1 MFRYNNNLY
10 YVLVRPWHPN
20 LSDVSVMDDDA
31 SAYQW
36 FTMMQEPFSALLL
49 EQLRQNEYRRVATFR
64 HIFAFPSSPDG
75 ALQGEATTL
84 AIV

>member
-20 LSDVSVMDDDA
+20 LSDASVMDDDA
-31 SAYQW
+31 SAHQW
-36 FTMMQEPFSALLL
+36 LAMMQKPFSALLL